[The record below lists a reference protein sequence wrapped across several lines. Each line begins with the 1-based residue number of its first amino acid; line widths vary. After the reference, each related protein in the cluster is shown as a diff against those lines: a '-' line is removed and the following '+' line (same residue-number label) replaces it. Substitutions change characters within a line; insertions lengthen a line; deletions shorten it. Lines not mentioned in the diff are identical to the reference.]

1 MGSGGR
7 EHAIAWKAFE
17 LFIPELDKEV
27 DMASDLIKA
36 MFKDARPESR
46 LESRP
51 ESDLARKVVII
62 LRGKP
67 LGKLDLAKSLGH
79 KTVSGELNKQIR
91 QLLADGF
98 IEYSIPEKPNSRLQ
112 KYRITEKGRNLL
124 TGIETGEG

>member
-1 MGSGGR
+1 
-7 EHAIAWKAFE
+7 
-17 LFIPELDKEV
+17 LFIPELDKKV

-36 MFKDARPESR
+36 MFKGARPESRPESR
-46 LESRP
+46 LESRL
-51 ESDLARKVVII
+51 ESDLARKVIII

-91 QLLADGF
+91 QLLTDGF

-124 TGIETGEG
+124 TEIETGEG